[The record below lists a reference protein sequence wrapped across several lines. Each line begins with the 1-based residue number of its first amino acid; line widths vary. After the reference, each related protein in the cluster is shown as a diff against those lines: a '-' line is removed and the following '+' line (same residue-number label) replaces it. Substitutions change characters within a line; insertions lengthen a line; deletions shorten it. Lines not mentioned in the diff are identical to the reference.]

1 MDRAPYVSGWNP
13 RWSSLFSSFQMQIIV
28 VAVIIKPWRVI
39 SIRGCLSAVVWRCF
53 IQFVVACV
61 VWQWLQA
68 ATVSLQ
74 SLPCNVASL
83 TFCHQDKTKKEK
95 ETKRGSQR
103 NSRYVFSWQR
113 HWWRQLWN
121 RNTHTEWLCTCEV
134 KPSHEHRKVLL
145 DPTSEWGE
153 TLAFTS
159 FALCLISFTPICEQ
173 QIAFSF

>member
-1 MDRAPYVSGWNP
+1 MIFFVQLISDADYCCCSDHKTLTCHQHMW
-13 RWSSLFSSFQMQIIV
+13 LSFCCCMKV
-28 VAVIIKPWRVI
+28 FHP
-39 SIRGCLSAVVWRCF
+39 IRGSLC
-53 IQFVVACV
+53 CV
-61 VWQWLQA
+61 TMA
-68 ATVSLQ
+68 AGGHSVITIHH
-74 SLPCNVASL
+74 CNVASL

-95 ETKRGSQR
+95 EPKRGSQR